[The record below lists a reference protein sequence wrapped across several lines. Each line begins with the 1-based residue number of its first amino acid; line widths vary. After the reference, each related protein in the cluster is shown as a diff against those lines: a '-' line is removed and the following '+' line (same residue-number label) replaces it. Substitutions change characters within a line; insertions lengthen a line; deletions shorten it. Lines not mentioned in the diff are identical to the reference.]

1 MTQSLSLSKQPFGK
15 TSDGISVEEY
25 KLSNGNMEVC
35 IITYGGTI
43 TSIRIPDSKGQL
55 ANVVLGFETLEDY
68 LTKSL
73 YFGCITGR
81 YANRIANAK
90 FTLNGKDYKLSAND
104 GTGLLHGG
112 FKGFDKKV
120 WKAKEIKT
128 DTQVGI
134 ELSYLSPDG
143 EEGFPGNL
151 NTTVTYT
158 LNANN
163 ELSMNYKAIT
173 DKPTVLTLTNH
184 SYFNLAGEGSGT
196 IFDHEL
202 MLSADHYTPVNAVA
216 IPTGEVAPVEGTPF
230 DFRKMQRIGDRVRSS
245 HQQMV
250 YGRGYDHSWVLN
262 RKNPKDGE
270 MMLAAKLLES
280 KSGRVLE
287 VLTTEPAI
295 QFYSGNFITG
305 TLVGSSGNTYRQS
318 DGLCLETQH
327 YPDSPNQPTFPSTVL
342 NLGETYDT
350 TTVFRFSTSARQ

>member
-1 MTQSLSLSKQPFGK
+1 MTQLSLSKKPFGK

-25 KLSNGNMEVC
+25 TLQNGNMEVR
-35 IITYGGTI
+35 IITYGGVI
-43 TSIRIPDSKGQL
+43 TSVRVPDRKGET
-55 ANVVLGFETLEDY
+55 ANVVLGFETLKDY
-68 LTKSL
+68 ETKSL

-90 FTLNGKDYKLSAND
+90 FTLNGTEYKLSAND

-120 WKAKEIKT
+120 WKAKEIRT
-128 DTQVGI
+128 DKEVGI

-151 NTTVTYT
+151 DTTVTYT

-163 ELSMNYKAIT
+163 ELSINYNAT
-173 DKPTVLTLTNH
+173 TNKPTVLTLTNH

-202 MLSADHYTPVNAVA
+202 MLNADHYTPVNSVA
-216 IPTGEVAPVEGTPF
+216 IPTGELANIEGTPF
-230 DFRKMQRIGDRVRSS
+230 DFRKLQRIGNRVRSG
-245 HQQMV
+245 HEQMV
-250 YGRGYDHSWVLN
+250 YGRGYDHNWVLN
-262 RKNPKDGE
+262 RANPKDGE
-270 MMLAAKLLES
+270 MMLAARLLEPT
-280 KSGRVLE
+280 SGRILE
-287 VLTTEPAI
+287 VLTTEPGI
-295 QFYSGNFITG
+295 QFYSGNFLPG
-305 TLVGSSGNTYRQS
+305 NLVGPSGNTYRQG

-342 NLGETYDT
+342 NPGETYDT
-350 TTVFRFSTSARQ
+350 TTVFRFSTSA

>member
-1 MTQSLSLSKQPFGK
+1 MTQTQLSLTKKLFGK
-15 TSDGISVEEY
+15 TPAGSSVEEY
-25 KLSNGNMEVC
+25 TLQNGTVEVR

-43 TSIRIPDSKGQL
+43 TSIRVPDQTGES
-55 ANVVLGFETLEDY
+55 ANVVLGFERLEDY

-90 FTLNGKDYKLSAND
+90 FTLNGTEYKLSAND

-120 WKAKEIKT
+120 WQAKEIKT
-128 DTQVGI
+128 DKEVGI
-134 ELSYLSPDG
+134 ELGYVSPDG

-151 NTTVTYT
+151 TTTVIYT

-163 ELSMNYKAIT
+163 ELSITYKAVT
-173 DKPTVLTLTNH
+173 DKATVLTLTNH

-196 IFDHEL
+196 VFDHEL
-202 MLSADHYTPVNAVA
+202 MLNADHYTPVNSVA
-216 IPTGEVAPVEGTPF
+216 IPTGELAKVEGTPF
-230 DFRKMQRIGDRVRSS
+230 NFRTSQRIGDRIRSG
-245 HQQMV
+245 HEQMV
-250 YGRGYDHSWVLN
+250 YGHGYDHNWVLN

-270 MMLAAKLLES
+270 MMLAAKLLEPN
-280 KSGRVLE
+280 SGRTLE

-295 QFYSGNFITG
+295 QFYSGNFLNG
-305 TLVGSSGNTYRQS
+305 TLVGPSGNTYRQG

-327 YPDSPNQPTFPSTVL
+327 YPDSPNQPNFPTTVL
-342 NLGETYDT
+342 NPGETYNT
-350 TTVFRFSTSARQ
+350 TTVLRFSVN